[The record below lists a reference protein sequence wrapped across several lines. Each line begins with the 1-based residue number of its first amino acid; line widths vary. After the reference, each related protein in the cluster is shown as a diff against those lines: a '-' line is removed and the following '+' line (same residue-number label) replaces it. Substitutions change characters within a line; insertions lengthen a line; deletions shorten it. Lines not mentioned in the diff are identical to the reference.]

1 MNLLPP
7 IASIFLGLIMGYLG
21 QRARMCFIGG
31 MRDYYLVRDTY
42 LLKGLFS
49 FMVCALAGFILFQ
62 FVSPAIKTFPWF
74 LDGGAVFAK
83 KWAAMGV
90 TAVPSSILP
99 VPGDPITWSPKV
111 GAHIILAVL
120 GGFGLGF
127 FSCIAGG
134 CPFRQHI
141 MAAEGSKSAIV
152 YLVGFALGA
161 IIFHRFVAP
170 FIKAVLA

>member
-1 MNLLPP
+1 MDLLPP
-7 IASIFLGLIMGYLG
+7 IATIFLGLIMGYLG
-21 QRARMCFIGG
+21 QRARMCFVGG
-31 MRDYYLVRDTY
+31 MRDYYLVKDTY
-42 LLKGLFS
+42 LLKGLFT

-74 LDGGAVFAK
+74 LDGSGVFTK

-90 TAVPSSILP
+90 TAPPSSLLP
-99 VPGDPITWSPKV
+99 VPGDPITWSPKAW
-111 GAHIILAVL
+111 AHIILAIF

-127 FSCIAGG
+127 FSCMAGG

-141 MAAEGSKSAIV
+141 MAAEGSKSAMV

-170 FIKAVLA
+170 LIKAILS

>member
-1 MNLLPP
+1 MDLLTP

-42 LLKGLFS
+42 LIKGLFA
-49 FMVCALAGFILFQ
+49 FLVCALAGFILFQ
-62 FVSPAIKTFPWF
+62 FVSPALKTFPWF

-83 KWAAMGV
+83 KWTATGV
-90 TAVPSSILP
+90 TANSSSLLP
-99 VPGDPITWSPKV
+99 VPGDPITWSPKAW
-111 GAHIILAVL
+111 AHITLAVL

-170 FIKAVLA
+170 FIKAILA